1 MKVIHYIPSIDR
13 IAGGTS
19 TYMQVLAKGLG
30 ELAEVHIITHA
41 SENPLPIENCIIHN
55 VSVYNPINS
64 RFKNEVS
71 KLFDVIKPDL
81 VHVNCCWMP
90 ACAFIQQMAQK
101 RNIKVVLTPHGMLEP
116 WIIKRHYRTRKL
128 PALLLYQKAAIQ
140 NADCIQSTAES
151 ERDNLMKLGYNTN
164 IKIVRLGIDADGIE
178 LKKSWKKTRQILFL
192 SRVHVKKGINFLI
205 EAASVLREE
214 LKGYKILVA
223 GEGDADYVAAMK
235 QMIGERGLQDIIQ
248 LIGGVYG
255 DEKWR
260 LFQSSDFF
268 VLPTHSENFG
278 LAIAESLASGTP
290 VITTVGTPWNDL
302 NETKSGAWIEI
313 GTQPLIDTFRFIDH
327 TPRSRN
333 EKLASLM
340 RRMNMCEERGSG
352 IDRALTQCELYQ
364 LPAPDFQKDDL
375 FTKVIMYAPMTLRQ
389 MDKEDKRRACY
400 QHCCLQYL
408 SGNKMT
414 NETFRGRLNISD
426 ENYSM
431 ASRIIA
437 DTIAAKYIKPDDGSP
452 SKKYAKYVP
461 IWA

>member
-1 MKVIHYIPSIDR
+1 MKIIHYIPSIDR

-19 TYMQVLAKGLG
+19 TYMQVLGKELG
-30 ELAEVHIITHA
+30 KLAEVHIITHA
-41 SENPLPIENCIIHN
+41 SENPLPISNCEIHY
-55 VSVYNPINS
+55 VSVYNPING

-90 ACAFIQQMAQK
+90 ACAFVQQMAQK

-116 WIIKRHYRTRKL
+116 WIIKRHYWTRKL

-313 GTQPLIDTFRFIDH
+313 GTQPLIDTFRKF
-327 TPRSRN
+327 
-333 EKLASLM
+333 LAL
-340 RRMNMCEERGSG
+340 
-352 IDRALTQCELYQ
+352 
-364 LPAPDFQKDDL
+364 
-375 FTKVIMYAPMTLRQ
+375 
-389 MDKEDKRRACY
+389 
-400 QHCCLQYL
+400 
-408 SGNKMT
+408 
-414 NETFRGRLNISD
+414 SD
-426 ENYSM
+426 EELERMGRNGRKLIEEKYSSRVM
-431 ASRIIA
+431 AKEMMEVYS
-437 DTIAAKYIKPDDGSP
+437 SLF
-452 SKKYAKYVP
+452 V
-461 IWA
+461 

>member
-41 SENPLPIENCIIHN
+41 SENPLPIENCMIHN
-55 VSVYNPINS
+55 VSGYNPLNG
-64 RFKNEVS
+64 RFKKEVVGI
-71 KLFDVIKPDL
+71 LDEVKPDI

-90 ACAFIQQMAQK
+90 ACAAIQCIAQK
-101 RNIKVVLTPHGMLEP
+101 RGLKVVLTPHGMLEP
-116 WIIKRHYRTRKL
+116 WIVKRHYWTRKI
-128 PALLLYQKAAIQ
+128 PALILYQKAAVQ
-140 NADCIQSTAES
+140 KADCIQSTAES

-178 LKKSWKKTRQILFL
+178 LKNSWKKTRQILFL

-205 EAASVLREE
+205 AAASVLREE

-235 QMIGERGLQDIIQ
+235 KMIEERGVQDTVQ

-255 DEKWR
+255 NEKWR

-290 VITTVGTPWNDL
+290 VITTVGTPWTDL
-302 NETKSGAWIEI
+302 NDTDSGACIEI
-313 GTQPLIDTFRFIDH
+313 GTQPLVDALRKFLTLSDAELETMGRNGRKLIEEKYSSRVMAKEMMEVY
-327 TPRSRN
+327 RSH
-333 EKLASLM
+333 LASFLFES
-340 RRMNMCEERGSG
+340 RKIDSPQIIQFHILGSM
-352 IDRALTQCELYQ
+352 E
-364 LPAPDFQKDDL
+364 
-375 FTKVIMYAPMTLRQ
+375 M
-389 MDKEDKRRACY
+389 
-400 QHCCLQYL
+400 
-408 SGNKMT
+408 
-414 NETFRGRLNISD
+414 ETFLSL
-426 ENYSM
+426 S
-431 ASRIIA
+431 
-437 DTIAAKYIKPDDGSP
+437 
-452 SKKYAKYVP
+452 
-461 IWA
+461 